1 MNSRRDEDEGFSE
14 VKRKQPDEIDN
25 LQLSIK
31 QIHFLISESVIKKV
45 PHKTSAVWGRQGTA
59 VEVSAMR
66 GGPDGKILIKAT
78 TVCIT
83 DYIALSRIII

>member
-45 PHKTSAVWGRQGTA
+45 PHKTSGRQGTA